1 MFSIPEGN
9 LIPQGLRDLL
19 PTDSRK
25 KRFIENAVAGIL
37 ENCGFSQITPP
48 TFEYLSTFS
57 RGLSGKIQKDMYKLI
72 DRDGNILALRPEMT
86 TSIARLVA
94 SHYAED
100 MPPHR
105 FYYIGSVFRCDQPQ
119 AGWQREFSQAGA
131 ELIGVR
137 SPVADAEMIAMAVD
151 CLTEVGLRGFVIG
164 VGSAAYLNGLLTED
178 GISDDD
184 RDQIKEKLANKDIVA
199 LRQLVENLDIG
210 DKTRQAF
217 LSLHRLQGGTEV
229 IDEAEAIAPNE
240 LCKAAAQELR
250 DVFKAVEE
258 FGCDSVVR
266 VDLGTIRDLD
276 YYTGIVFEG
285 YIADIGFPLLG
296 GGRYDGL
303 MAKFGTDMPAT
314 GFAIGIE
321 RLLLAI
327 ASVQPFNSDKT
338 VDYLIAFSPVARAA
352 AIKKTIALRKKG
364 ISVELD
370 INDSTLTEAVAY
382 AKRKG
387 ITTITYFDEKSQE
400 SNHLGLDSSVDNTAA
415 ALINGTARG
424 GIH

>member
-9 LIPQGLRDLL
+9 VIPQGLRDLL

-25 KRFIENAVAGIL
+25 KRFIENTVAGVL

-94 SHYAED
+94 SHYAEEL
-100 MPPHR
+100 PPHR

-131 ELIGVR
+131 ELIGVH

-151 CLTEVGLRGFVIG
+151 CLTQVGLRGFAIG
-164 VGSAAYLNGLLTED
+164 VGSAAYLNGLLTEE
-178 GISDDD
+178 GISDED
-184 RDQIKEKLANKDIVA
+184 RDQIKEKLANRDIVA
-199 LRQLVENLDIG
+199 LRQLVDNLDIAE
-210 DKTRQAF
+210 KTKEAF

-229 IDEAEAIAPNE
+229 IDEAEAIAPNDI
-240 LCKAAAQELR
+240 CKAAAQELR
-250 DVFKAVEE
+250 EVFKAVKE

-266 VDLGTIRDLD
+266 VDFGTIRDLD

-285 YIADIGFPLLG
+285 YIAEIGFPLLG
-296 GGRYDGL
+296 GGRYDSL

-321 RLLLAI
+321 RLLLAL
-327 ASVQPFNSDKT
+327 ALVQPFNSDKT
-338 VDYLIAFSPVARAA
+338 VDYLIAFAPAARGA

-364 ISVELD
+364 LSVELD
-370 INDSTLTEAVAY
+370 LNDSTVAEAIAY
-382 AKRKG
+382 AKRKE
-387 ITTITYFDEKSQE
+387 IATITYFDENAQE
-400 SNHLGLDSSVDNTAA
+400 SNHHGSEVIADNTA

>member
-131 ELIGVR
+131 ELIGVK

-151 CLTEVGLRGFVIG
+151 CLTEVGLRGFAIG
-164 VGSAAYLNGLLTED
+164 VGSAAYLNGLLCEP
-178 GISDDD
+178 GISEEE
-184 RDQIKEKLANKDIVA
+184 REQIKEKLASRDIVS
-199 LRQLVENLDIG
+199 LRQVVESLDIN
-210 DKTRQAF
+210 DKTKQAF

-240 LCKAAAQELR
+240 MCRLAAQELR
-250 DVFKAVEE
+250 EVFQAVEE

-266 VDLGTIRDLD
+266 VDFGTIRDLD

-285 YIADIGFPLLG
+285 YIAEIGFPLLG

-321 RLLLAI
+321 RLLLAL
-327 ASVQPFNSDKT
+327 ASVQPLNSEKT
-338 VDYLIAFSPVARAA
+338 VDYLIAFAPQARAA

-364 ISVELD
+364 LSVELD
-370 INDSTLTEAVAY
+370 INDSTLAEAVAY

-387 ITTITYFDEKSQE
+387 IATITYFDDKQQE
-400 SNHLGLDSSVDNTAA
+400 SNHHGSDSTVDSAA
-415 ALINGTARG
+415 ALLSSAAKG